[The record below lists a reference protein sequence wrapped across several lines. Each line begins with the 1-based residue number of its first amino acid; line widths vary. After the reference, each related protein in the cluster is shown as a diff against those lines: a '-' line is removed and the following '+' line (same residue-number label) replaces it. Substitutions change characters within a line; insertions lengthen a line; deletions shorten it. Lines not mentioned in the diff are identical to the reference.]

1 MKDDYKA
8 RSLAVLI
15 SPSVKLSSEHDT
27 KTDGHLRLLDY
38 LLRCMR
44 ESAGRRAII
53 FNEEDSSL
61 L

>member
-1 MKDDYKA
+1 MA

-15 SPSVKLSSEHDT
+15 SPSVKLSSEQDT
-27 KTDGHLRLLDY
+27 KTDCHLRLLDY
-38 LLRCMR
+38 LMRCMR
-44 ESAGRRAII
+44 ESAGCRAIT

>member
-1 MKDDYKA
+1 MA

-15 SPSVKLSSEHDT
+15 SPSVKLSSEQDT
-27 KTDGHLRLLDY
+27 KTDCHLRLLDY